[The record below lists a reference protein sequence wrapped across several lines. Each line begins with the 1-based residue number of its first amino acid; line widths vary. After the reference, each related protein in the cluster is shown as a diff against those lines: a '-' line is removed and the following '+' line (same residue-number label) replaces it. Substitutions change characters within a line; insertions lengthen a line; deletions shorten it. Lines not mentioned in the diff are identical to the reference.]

1 MRALG
6 LATVVAAA
14 ASLGG
19 GCSSN
24 DPCDGVL
31 GACIALTVDGSGS
44 VDTLRLS
51 LSGAASAQRIAPTRQ
66 TLTTLPVYLA
76 LQLTHASQQSGLVF
90 SGGDVRIDVEAT
102 RAGAPVGAGST
113 HVTLGSGDHVAASV
127 TLGSGPL
134 PAGDD
139 LATGPADL
147 AMACSQSDLAVL
159 ASDPHNCGTCGH
171 DCLGGACSGGH
182 CQPMVVASLQ
192 DPPYGVAVDANNV
205 YFSRTSGLQ
214 RGVTRQPLAGGAPI
228 SIYTSN
234 TTSLLGLALAGGTL
248 IVDDSYLHL
257 ATLPVPGGAASLT
270 PGYDTSLNLFC
281 ADSAHVYYATGADLV
296 LRSIALPLS
305 GSSTPSAVGTL
316 PTQAATAL
324 ASD

>member
-1 MRALG
+1 
-6 LATVVAAA
+6 
-14 ASLGG
+14 
-19 GCSSN
+19 
-24 DPCDGVL
+24 
-31 GACIALTVDGSGS
+31 
-44 VDTLRLS
+44 
-51 LSGAASAQRIAPTRQ
+51 
-66 TLTTLPVYLA
+66 
-76 LQLTHASQQSGLVF
+76 
-90 SGGDVRIDVEAT
+90 
-102 RAGAPVGAGST
+102 
-113 HVTLGSGDHVAASV
+113 
-127 TLGSGPL
+127 
-134 PAGDD
+134 
-139 LATGPADL
+139 
-147 AMACSQSDLAVL
+147 MACVASDLAVL
-159 ASDPHNCGTCGH
+159 ANDPRNCGSCGH

-228 SIYTSN
+228 TIYSSNVTSI
-234 TTSLLGLALAGGTL
+234 LGLAVAGGTL

-305 GSSTPSAVGTL
+305 GSSTPTDVGTL
-316 PTQAATAL
+316 TAQAATAL
-324 ASD
+324 ASDGTTLYFATAGTIGGITLPTGTPQLFGNIANINGLAVDGNTLWASTAAGTILTLARSGNVISVVDSISGQATPIAIAVDSSAVYWTNQADATVMRVAR